1 MVNKVT
7 ENVIQYP
14 KNEEPNFI
22 VPNEYKPHRF
32 GLGRKG
38 ENPIVA
44 ICMNP
49 SAASEMISD
58 RTINRVIKIGQAL
71 GNDGWIVF
79 NTYPE
84 RATDAANMDTY
95 DENLSNQ
102 NLEVIKNF
110 IIENSITEVYGAWG
124 DLKYQALKKGK
135 DELISLFRELKV
147 NMYYFGTLTKQGNP
161 RHPIQRQE
169 KWKISTE
176 NKRYLM

>member
-1 MVNKVT
+1 
-7 ENVIQYP
+7 
-14 KNEEPNFI
+14 
-22 VPNEYKPHRF
+22 
-32 GLGRKG
+32 
-38 ENPIVA
+38 
-44 ICMNP
+44 
-49 SAASEMISD
+49 
-58 RTINRVIKIGQAL
+58 
-71 GNDGWIVF
+71 
-79 NTYPE
+79 
-84 RATDAANMDTY
+84 DTY

-147 NMYYFGTLTKQGNP
+147 NVYYFGTLTKQGNP